1 MEGSSDEAVILEMIR
16 DRVIEAFNPLRLI
29 LFGSRA
35 RGTARADSD
44 IDLLVVMPTVGNKR
58 EVAVEIRRVLRDL
71 PVGKD
76 IVVTTPDELVE
87 RGGII
92 GSILRTALRDGI
104 TIFERS

>member
-1 MEGSSDEAVILEMIR
+1 
-16 DRVIEAFNPLRLI
+16 
-29 LFGSRA
+29 
-35 RGTARADSD
+35 
-44 IDLLVVMPTVGNKR
+44 MPTVGNKR

-104 TIFERS
+104 TIFERE

>member
-1 MEGSSDEAVILEMIR
+1 MIR
-16 DRVIEAFNPLRLI
+16 DRVIKAFDPLSLI

-58 EVAVEIRRVLRDL
+58 EVAVKIRRVLHDL

-104 TIFERS
+104 TIFHDWNRSTHLI